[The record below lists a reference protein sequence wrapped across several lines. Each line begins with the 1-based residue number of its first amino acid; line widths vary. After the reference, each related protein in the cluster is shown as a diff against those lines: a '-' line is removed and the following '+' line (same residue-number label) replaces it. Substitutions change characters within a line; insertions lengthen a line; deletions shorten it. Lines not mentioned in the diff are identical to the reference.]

1 MEAEELAIVLSRASD
16 LHIKIS
22 DAIERSMKN
31 QRTSAGADSP
41 STVLDAVSS
50 ENSASGSPTH
60 FRGVG
65 LESFD
70 GGEVLSDSKPW
81 QGPSRE
87 ARSLVAIR
95 EALETL
101 EIQLEDLQKLQQVQ
115 MQERENV
122 LAELEESRRMLLRR
136 LREHQGK

>member
-16 LHIKIS
+16 LHIKITE
-22 DAIERSMKN
+22 AIERSMKT
-31 QRTSAGADSP
+31 QRVSAGFDSP
-41 STVLDAVSS
+41 STVLDTVSS
-50 ENSASGSPTH
+50 ETSASGSPRAIDFHYDATP
-60 FRGVG
+60 
-65 LESFD
+65 
-70 GGEVLSDSKPW
+70 LSDGKPW

-101 EIQLEDLQKLQQVQ
+101 EVQLEDLQKLQAVQ
-115 MQERENV
+115 MQERENA